1 MIELQMTIGNNAT
14 ISFKSHLCKYKT
26 APYQQ
31 WSRAFKL
38 QNAKDQW
45 RSFAS
50 EVGGGHYHYDMQ
62 V

>member
-38 QNAKDQW
+38 NPLL
-45 RSFAS
+45 F
-50 EVGGGHYHYDMQ
+50 HYLKES
-62 V
+62 

>member
-31 WSRAFKL
+31 WCRAFKGNTGMRGGWIWGEGGKL
-38 QNAKDQW
+38 QLAVTW
-45 RSFAS
+45 L
-50 EVGGGHYHYDMQ
+50 
-62 V
+62 